1 MALSAKQNTE
11 SLVIDTWIRSGKP
24 VLTNLKKHTTV
35 ALAFGKPD
43 TKMAQDTYLNKVMPK
58 VTFEGIDKLKLD
70 GRYFCFPYAKD
81 VSAGA
86 GVTRGAGML
95 AANTPS
101 TTDPFD
107 ALKFQSR
114 WYVINYRVSNDK
126 MIELQG
132 VKFALAGSFDSN
144 VADAIMRQYFTD
156 AAASVWA
163 TGAGTMPADGVLGSI
178 RAQVSDGL
186 TNAQRGASGG
196 NESAYATFLGYDRTA
211 ATEFSATY
219 QYKAG
224 GALTV
229 LNLEVAADA
238 AYQNGATKV
247 VIPMNAAR
255 FRKLEDTIRS
265 TYGTNSL
272 QLDEDLKG
280 MGIGSG
286 MQFMI
291 GGITCYVD
299 YDIPVGTWVTA
310 LDLPSISCGSDFGSV
325 TLEKLPDVSV
335 KFGTLLQGGF
345 RDQMCVA
352 DPRKCTLI
360 ENLESL

>member
-1 MALSAKQNTE
+1 MSLAAKSNTE

-43 TKMAQDTYLNKVMPK
+43 TKMVQDTYLNKVMPK
-58 VTFEGIDKLKLD
+58 VTFEGLDKLSFE
-70 GRYFCFPYAKD
+70 GRYFVFPYAKD
-81 VSAGA
+81 VTAGA
-86 GVTRGAGML
+86 NLTRGSAML

-107 ALKFQSR
+107 ALKFQST
-114 WYVINYRVSNDK
+114 WYVINYRISNDK
-126 MIELQG
+126 LKELQG
-132 VKFALAGSFDSN
+132 VKFALNGSFASN
-144 VADAIMRQYFTD
+144 VADAIMRQYLSDSAT
-156 AAASVWA
+156 AVWA
-163 TGAGTMPADGVLGSI
+163 TGAGTMPTDGTLGSI

-186 TNAQRGASGG
+186 TNGARGSGG
-196 NESAYATFLGYDRTA
+196 NESAYSTFLTYDRTVDSQ
-211 ATEFSATY
+211 FSATY

-229 LNLEVAADA
+229 LNLETAVDA

-272 QLDEDLKG
+272 KVDDDLAG

-291 GGITCYVD
+291 GGFTCYVD

-310 LDLPSISCGSDFGSV
+310 LDLPSISAGSNFSNV
-325 TLEKLPDVSV
+325 TLAQMPDPSV

-345 RDQMCVA
+345 EQQLCVA

-360 ENLESL
+360 ENLESI